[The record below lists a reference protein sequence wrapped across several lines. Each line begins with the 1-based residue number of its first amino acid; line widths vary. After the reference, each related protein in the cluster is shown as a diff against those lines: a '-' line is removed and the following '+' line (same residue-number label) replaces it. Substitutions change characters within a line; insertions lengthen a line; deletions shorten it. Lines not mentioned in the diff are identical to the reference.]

1 MSQEL
6 YKEALA
12 DAKKVTEIAENS
24 AKNVVL
30 KAMIPKIKDLIEQQL
45 MGDDLL
51 HDDHDVYGDEEEDFM
66 SDDLDAPDI
75 IVAPDVNVATADSLS
90 LPDEEGKV
98 TLDLDNLGVDELVV
112 DEDEGLVDPFR
123 SEDEVLAADDEY
135 ELNFESTKALSAL
148 KNNAINKK
156 IKFVESFV
164 KKVNE
169 STKNN
174 FNLTKVIK
182 HVESMYEY
190 IQATDINN
198 KQLIEQKLETLYD
211 KLNKLQE
218 TNVSKRNKRANRLNE
233 EDELQLDD
241 EMATSGEEDLDLDV
255 EEGDA
260 DGDNELTLTLTGLP
274 DDLDLDGL
282 GVDLEVDDSEEGG
295 EEDVDLEMDDSE
307 GDDDFDMEDADADE
321 DADVEMDDED
331 SEDVQLESLLSLPD
345 DTVIEINENMLKR
358 EVKRLSR
365 LSESPD
371 DAMMEMD
378 EPEEDAEDLEE
389 GEYVDESDCSEVSEA
404 IVQLERKL
412 RSLRTRART
421 VLESKA
427 SPRRKAKMTSLRNRI
442 TEASTKMNKLSN
454 VKSRLL
460 KESARRNRTNV
471 VPRNRRR
478 NRTNTV
484 SRQRQGAAARNL
496 RNKLS
501 ESNLI
506 NVKLMFANK
515 VLQSS
520 LTKSQKAQAIDKLDE
535 CQSRV
540 QASNVFKA
548 VKRAV
553 LKNKRNAKPVNESV
567 KRGSGSSVM
576 RRGSVQTVNEG
587 IETNRWAKLA
597 GIITD

>member
-218 TNVSKRNKRANRLNE
+218 TNVSKRNKKANRLNE

-241 EMATSGEEDLDLDV
+241 EMAAGGEEDLDLDV

-282 GVDLEVDDSEEGG
+282 GVDLEVDDSE
-295 EEDVDLEMDDSE
+295 

-345 DTVIEINENMLKR
+345 DTVVEINENMLKR
-358 EVKRLSR
+358 EIKRLSR

-404 IVQLERKL
+404 IVQLKRKL

-460 KESARRNRTNV
+460 KESA
-471 VPRNRRR
+471 RR